1 MRMGRPSPRVARY
14 MRHDRPL
21 HRANF
26 LHAYRS
32 STMTATRPPWP
43 FPAGTCVPSGEPTPP
58 VDATTTSSR
67 PQETLPPTTPT
78 TPTRGA
84 KEREAAQAADK
95 RRARDG
101 APDGLVW
108 DGKAEPPA
116 TAAAA
121 TPAPRPAANTPE
133 VPAGH
138 KRARTRNR
146 WTRSPV
152 YRKSRRLGLPLQAS
166 GQPADAAAP
175 CKAHPVHRT
184 KVRRLRQM
192 RCTRAMRVAPHGL
205 VRSAPARRFAGA
217 LARCGAGH

>member
-43 FPAGTCVPSGEPTPP
+43 FPASTCVPSGEPTPP

-67 PQETLPPTTPT
+67 PQETLPPTTPR
-78 TPTRGA
+78 RGA

-116 TAAAA
+116 NRGGGDTSSPSGREYAG
-121 TPAPRPAANTPE
+121 
-133 VPAGH
+133 GH